1 MLSKVAGA
9 IFGPGNDF
17 SALALFQY
25 SCLAIH
31 VFWFIFFPWFLSISD
46 ALGSHCSGYGEV
58 LGLCWLLQAKKLV
71 CSLTWGQLR
80 SSSVTPDTAC
90 SSGLKSRELGTNLRA
105 DAACPCAGRSCR
117 LLCAGDLWPYGCSTA
132 ACLCPEP
139 AFTACFYWA
148 LLRRNEGT
156 AHCCSHCDCTWWC
169 KAGLLCCSH
178 REPSRALVFLY
189 LLSLPDLHKR
199 QVKGMHS
206 LNWAEPTGV
215 APALPQ
221 LCKASI
227 SVPTFWAE
235 QCQVCGQANFASLS
249 LGINSRKG
257 RIKTRKKKKPH
268 SNDEFHE
275 RMMPDSFRSWNVQK

>member
-105 DAACPCAGRSCR
+105 DAACPCAGKSCH
-117 LLCAGDLWPYGCSTA
+117 LLCAGDPWPYGCSTA
-132 ACLCPEP
+132 
-139 AFTACFYWA
+139 
-148 LLRRNEGT
+148 
-156 AHCCSHCDCTWWC
+156 
-169 KAGLLCCSH
+169 
-178 REPSRALVFLY
+178 
-189 LLSLPDLHKR
+189 
-199 QVKGMHS
+199 
-206 LNWAEPTGV
+206 
-215 APALPQ
+215 
-221 LCKASI
+221 
-227 SVPTFWAE
+227 
-235 QCQVCGQANFASLS
+235 
-249 LGINSRKG
+249 
-257 RIKTRKKKKPH
+257 
-268 SNDEFHE
+268 
-275 RMMPDSFRSWNVQK
+275 VQP